1 MTPFNNSIVDYCIT
15 SLELLK
21 LLFDF
26 DILESSKLF
35 SDVHAPLHIL
45 LSVSL
50 NNNDSNTNTNTV
62 RKTNYSKAK
71 IKSWENEKV
80 TDIQENRWRKIKY
93 FRTETF
99 TLAKGNWCHRSSDN
113 RLIVRVRVRTL
124 AISSQ
129 VLPGKR
135 LEHLIV
141 KTLIVKLTRIKMVE
155 IKNLGLTKTVN
166 LLDKNIENLRDVIS

>member
-1 MTPFNNSIVDYCIT
+1 
-15 SLELLK
+15 
-21 LLFDF
+21 
-26 DILESSKLF
+26 
-35 SDVHAPLHIL
+35 
-45 LSVSL
+45 
-50 NNNDSNTNTNTV
+50 
-62 RKTNYSKAK
+62 
-71 IKSWENEKV
+71 
-80 TDIQENRWRKIKY
+80 
-93 FRTETF
+93 
-99 TLAKGNWCHRSSDN
+99 LAKGNWCHRSSDN